1 MTDKQKIQV
10 QRWWMDQLRDITR
23 KVMAQ
28 EEKRIARVK
37 KKNADMIGDLGIER
51 REDID
56 DLYGYGA
63 ITEKKRDK
71 LIDIWEQGQNP
82 DELYQAKIDLL
93 QDAYTEAKH
102 IMQDLGQEV

>member
-1 MTDKQKIQV
+1 MTNAEKIRLQK
-10 QRWWMDQLRDITR
+10 WWQEQLRELTR

-28 EEKRIARVK
+28 EEKRQQAAK
-37 KKNADMIGDLGIER
+37 KKAMAMFGDLAIER

-71 LIDIWEQGQNP
+71 LIDLWEQGQQHDWFY
-82 DELYQAKIDLL
+82 DEKIKLL
-93 QDAYTEAKH
+93 QDAYADSIQTV
-102 IMQDLGQEV
+102 QDLQKES